1 MSLNLL
7 DCLRD
12 GGYYNNWEF
21 NDKLVNSYVS
31 KLRKSKID
39 VIEYWFSFFS
49 KIILAA
55 NMVRRKKDL
64 IKKLKFNHN
73 QNFSSNDQQC

>member
-7 DCLRD
+7 DCTLRD

-39 VIEYWFSFFS
+39 VIEIGFRFFL
-49 KIILAA
+49 IILAA
-55 NMVRRKKDL
+55 NMVRRKK
-64 IKKLKFNHN
+64 I
-73 QNFSSNDQQC
+73 

>member
-7 DCLRD
+7 DCTLRD

-21 NDKLVNSYVS
+21 KDKLVNSYVS

-39 VIEYWFSFFS
+39 VIEIGFRFFS
-49 KIILAA
+49 NNSCGKYGST
-55 NMVRRKKDL
+55 KEDL

-73 QNFSSNDQQC
+73 QILACDQQC